1 MAEALVSALVGTVI
15 GNLNLAAVREIKL
28 LWGLEDELERLE
40 SVFSTI
46 QLVLQDAEVKQRN
59 NDVLQNWLRKLK
71 DAAYDADDVL
81 DQIATAGLRR
91 RWISER
97 GKRGYLTTLTSFFS
111 KRNQFSRRLEIAQ
124 KVKDIRGRLD
134 ALSDERLR
142 FHLREGMMNNQV
154 GVVESRQTSALVNES
169 DVFGRDEE
177 TEIIVQKP
185 LCDMADQDDLSVCA
199 VWGMG
204 GIGKT
209 TLAQLVYNDERVLKH
224 FELRIWVCVSE
235 DFSLQRLVKA
245 ILEDVLG
252 VDCSLTELNP
262 LLRLL
267 QDKLRGNKFLLVLD
281 DVWNEEQ
288 SLWDPLK
295 EALRCGSKG
304 SGVMVTTRNEKI
316 ARMMATAE
324 IMSRRIG
331 YLSDADSWSL
341 FKRRAFACR
350 TEDKNLV
357 GIGEEIV
364 KKCGG
369 VPLAIKALGSLMR
382 FKSHESEW
390 LAVKESETWSLPDHG
405 NNIFPVLM
413 LSYDNL
419 SPQMRQC
426 FSYCCVFPKDYGMDK
441 DELIQLWMSSGFLHE
456 QGQKD
461 LYLIG
466 QSIFEELVRR
476 SFLQDAEK
484 HQIGKMRCKMHDL
497 MHDLAESVMRRE
509 TYRMVDDNV
518 QKIPPRVRHLSCD
531 LRSLGM
537 IKEKRDKLQLLSV
550 DTVHSLINTYNYV
563 DDVEHERFLLSFLS
577 NQQHLRVLDL
587 RFCRIM
593 NFGDKWEHLR
603 FLSMSCIELKTLPES
618 ITRLHNLQTLKLT
631 STRELRKLPEGLKH
645 MKNLWFVEI
654 DRPDSLICTPP
665 GLGELTSLQ
674 RLSIFIVGEDSAHQI
689 SQLKELNL
697 GGELSIRGLENVRN
711 LEDVKAANMITKRNL
726 ASLNLSWTSGA
737 NKISTEHFEATLE
750 NIQPHH
756 NLEQIRISSYQGSR
770 FPNWI
775 SAPAFINLSKITLE
789 RCEKCEHL
797 PPLGKL
803 PALKILKL
811 VRLDTV
817 RRLGTEWCGD
827 GKSSFVALTHLRLLA
842 LLDLE
847 EWIIPNSHESFL
859 RLQYLGIIECPKL
872 MRLPFLPG
880 LKDFHVHANPA
891 ILGSMIATSIES
903 LRLIDDADE
912 LSFLPGGLVSAQKNL
927 KKLEIKECRNLRSL
941 SIMLD
946 DLCALKKL
954 SFDSC
959 TKLEYPPEGL
969 KFLEELEFFCCDS
982 LRSFPAA
989 ILENMS
995 SLRSLTFLHCKKLDP
1010 LSGPLQRAVS
1020 SLHELAIIGCP
1031 ELKCLPESIQQLSA
1045 LRKLR
1050 IEYCSG
1056 LCSLPDWI
1064 GNLQSLSTFTLTGC
1078 RNLTSLPD
1086 SFENLKSLSV
1096 LDVRGSPVLAKRCER
1111 SKGED
1116 WPKISHIPQIYIE
1129 VLISANRCEKSKGGL
1144 IYEMRKM
1151 RHVLYTLLMK

>member
-1 MAEALVSALVGTVI
+1 MAEALVSAIMHTVI
-15 GNLNLAAVREIKL
+15 VNLNKASLRGVGL
-28 LWGLEDELERLE
+28 LQGLEDDLRRLE

-46 QLVLQDAEVKQRN
+46 QLVIQDAEVQQRN
-59 NDVLQNWLRKLK
+59 NLVLQNWLLKLK
-71 DAAYDADDVL
+71 DVAYDADDVL
-81 DQIATAGLRR
+81 DLIATKGLRR
-91 RWISER
+91 RFNSER
-97 GKRGYLTTLTSFFS
+97 GKHGHLTSFFS
-111 KRNQFSRRLEIAQ
+111 KRNPLLFRVEIAR
-124 KVKDIRGRLD
+124 KVRDIRGRLND
-134 ALSDERLR
+134 IADERHK
-142 FHLREGMMNNQV
+142 FELREGVMNNQV
-154 GVVESRQTSALVNES
+154 GVVESRQTSSLVNES
-169 DVFGRDEE
+169 EIFGRDEE
-177 TEIIVQKP
+177 REMLVQK
-185 LCDMADQDDLSVCA
+185 LIHDMADQDDLSVCA

-209 TLAQLVYNDERVLKH
+209 TLAQLVYNDERVVKH

-235 DFSLQRLVKA
+235 DFRLQRLVKA

-252 VDCSLTELNP
+252 VGCSLTELNP

-267 QDKLRGNKFLLVLD
+267 QEKLRGNKFLLVLD
-281 DVWNEEQ
+281 DVWNEDQ

-324 IMSRRIG
+324 IMSHRIG
-331 YLSDADSWSL
+331 YLSYADSWSL
-341 FKRRAFACR
+341 FKGRAFACR
-350 TEDKNLV
+350 TEDENLV
-357 GIGEEIV
+357 GIGEVIV

-390 LAVKESETWSLPDHG
+390 LAVKEIETPVHG
-405 NNIFPVLM
+405 IDIFPVLM

-426 FSYCCVFPKDYGMDK
+426 FSYCCVFPKDYWMDK
-441 DELIQLWMSSGFLHE
+441 DELIQLWMSSGFLQE
-456 QGQKD
+456 EGQKD

-476 SFLQDAEK
+476 SFFQDAEK

-509 TYRMVDDNV
+509 TYRMVDGNV

-531 LRSLGM
+531 PRSLQI
-537 IKEKRDKLQLLSV
+537 IKKKRDELQPLSMN
-550 DTVHSLINTYNYV
+550 TAHSLINMNLYA
-563 DDVEHERFLLSFLS
+563 DDVKRGGFLFSFLS

-593 NFGDKWEHLR
+593 NFRSFVDKWKHLR
-603 FLSMSCIELKTLPES
+603 FLSMSCGELRTLSES
-618 ITRLHNLQTLKLT
+618 ITQLHNLQTLKLNNT
-631 STRELRKLPEGLKH
+631 NDLRKLPEGLKH

-711 LEDVKAANMITKRNL
+711 LEDIKAANMITKRNL
-726 ASLNLSWTSGA
+726 ASLNLSWASGA
-737 NKISTEHFEATLE
+737 NKITREHFEATLE

-756 NLEQIRISSYQGSR
+756 NLEQICISSYQGSR
-770 FPNWI
+770 FPNWM
-775 SAPAFINLSKITLE
+775 SAPAFINLSEITLE

-842 LLDLE
+842 MLDLE

-872 MRLPFLPG
+872 IRLPFLPV
-880 LKDFHVHANPA
+880 LKDFHVHTNPA

-912 LSFLPGGLVSAQKNL
+912 LSLLPGGLVSAQKNL
-927 KKLEIKECRNLRSL
+927 KKLEIKECSNLRSL

-946 DLCALKKL
+946 DQCALKKL

-969 KFLEELEFFCCDS
+969 KFLDELEFFWCDS

-1010 LSGPLQRAVS
+1010 LSGPPLQRAVS

-1050 IEYCSG
+1050 IGFCSG

-1064 GNLQSLSTFTLTGC
+1064 GNLQSLSTFILTGC

-1086 SFENLKSLSV
+1086 SFGNLKSLSV
-1096 LDVRGSPVLAKRCER
+1096 LDVSCSPVLAKRCER

-1116 WPKISHIPQIYIE
+1116 WPKISHIPQIYNE
-1129 VLISANRCEKSKGGL
+1129 V
-1144 IYEMRKM
+1144 
-1151 RHVLYTLLMK
+1151 